1 MLKIRREWDIS
12 SERIADLFIGAIEG
26 NSMVRSWCAGLYWR
40 DFDCP
45 ADDIPENTTEPAVH
59 WYADPMLY
67 EREDFQISLHEIED
81 ESVWNGCFA
90 PDTPGLK
97 VHVIKIQD
105 VLDGLQL
112 MADQYPGHWEDL
124 VSEND
129 DNVTQDVFL
138 QLTVLKKLVY
148 G

>member
-1 MLKIRREWDIS
+1 MLKIKREWDIS

-26 NSMVRSWCAGLYWR
+26 NSMVRSWCAGLYWH
-40 DFDCP
+40 DFHTEP
-45 ADDIPENTTEPAVH
+45 PENTTEPGIH
-59 WYADPMLY
+59 WYADPKLY

-81 ESVWNGCFA
+81 ESVWEGCFE

-97 VHVIKIQD
+97 VHVIKIKD

-112 MADQYPGHWEDL
+112 MADKYPGHWEDF

-129 DNVTQDVFL
+129 DNMTQDIFL